1 LFHPQLKT
9 MLKKHLTKAGFF
21 GHGAIFLMVS
31 PFTVNIPEAGLPQ
44 RITEQAAHAAAA
56 PDTTDVKKDTVAVE
70 TPAALATTVAAPRI
84 ELNAPAA
91 AYVKKFLPKNREE
104 LQATEKR
111 SEKYFSIIEEVFAKY
126 NLPAELKY
134 LAVVESQLKTSALSH
149 AGARGP
155 WQLMAQTG
163 RDFGLKVNGK
173 VDERTHFYKSTV
185 AAAKYLKALHKEF
198 GDWLLVIAA
207 YNGGSGTVLK
217 AIKRSGSRNFWKL
230 QGSLPAETRGHVK
243 RFIGTHYYFQKDLSP
258 TVLTKAELTAHLA
271 EIQKWKEQ
279 CEISATES
287 IIAGQ

>member
-1 LFHPQLKT
+1 MFHPQLKT

-31 PFTVNIPEAGLPQ
+31 PFTVSIPEGGQPQ
-44 RITEQAAHAAAA
+44 PITEQIAHTAVAN
-56 PDTTDVKKDTVAVE
+56 DTADVRKDTVVVE
-70 TPAALATTVAAPRI
+70 PSATSEAAPRI
-84 ELNAPAA
+84 ALNAPAA
-91 AYVKKFLPKNREE
+91 AYVKKFLRQNTEE

-111 SEKYFSIIEEVFAKY
+111 SDRYFEIIERVFAQY

-134 LAVVESQLKTSALSH
+134 LAVIESQLKTNALSR

-173 VDERTHFYKSTV
+173 VDERIHFYKSTV
-185 AAAKYLKALHKEF
+185 AAAKYLKALHNEF

-217 AIKRSGSRNFWKL
+217 AIRRSGSRNFWKL

-258 TVLTKAELTAHLA
+258 TVLTKAELTAHL
-271 EIQKWKEQ
+271 EETQKWKEQ
-279 CEISATES
+279 RQASSADSTM
-287 IIAGQ
+287 IAGQ